1 MSDYTRNWAG
11 QAEIDYVVLSS
22 GDRLRVLKAGT
33 GPALFLMHTLRTQL
47 DYFQRVI
54 PLLTSQYTVYA
65 VDLPGLGWS
74 AIRPGA
80 RYEEPAIR
88 HAILETIQKLGLR
101 DVTLAGESMGAT
113 LSLTAGAEL
122 GSLVRRVIALNTYD
136 YPQGVERGNLLAS
149 MVVKA
154 MRIPGLGLLPAKL
167 ENATI
172 LGGILAGGFANPQ
185 KLPRDFVEELIRSGK
200 RPGYPKVAIAYFR
213 ALGSFVA
220 ARHLYQRIKVPVTL
234 VYGHKDWS
242 NLVDRQSVSD
252 QVPRSRLISLKDTG
266 HFAPLENP
274 EEIASVFIDAL
285 SEP

>member
-101 DVTLAGESMGAT
+101 DVTLAGESM
-113 LSLTAGAEL
+113 
-122 GSLVRRVIALNTYD
+122 
-136 YPQGVERGNLLAS
+136 
-149 MVVKA
+149 
-154 MRIPGLGLLPAKL
+154 
-167 ENATI
+167 
-172 LGGILAGGFANPQ
+172 
-185 KLPRDFVEELIRSGK
+185 
-200 RPGYPKVAIAYFR
+200 
-213 ALGSFVA
+213 
-220 ARHLYQRIKVPVTL
+220 
-234 VYGHKDWS
+234 
-242 NLVDRQSVSD
+242 
-252 QVPRSRLISLKDTG
+252 
-266 HFAPLENP
+266 
-274 EEIASVFIDAL
+274 
-285 SEP
+285 